1 MNKDEVMMMNKGIS
15 AIIATVLLLL
25 ITIALAGTAYVYMS
39 GMITGRTSKTIS
51 VLDASCSGT
60 TITAVISNDGTSA
73 ITYASDIK
81 ILVGNIQDTV
91 VTYNP
96 VTSLPPHVSAVI
108 TAINGVAGANTLLI
122 VSPSNAIRQV
132 VYC

>member
-1 MNKDEVMMMNKGIS
+1 MRKKGIS